1 MTTADLAT
9 HPDTAASFSDAMSH
23 EAPFR
28 VLNVVVAA
36 VSLVV
41 AAPLMLVI
49 AAAIRLTSAGPALYR
64 QTRIGLDRRGG
75 RRPPPHTRRERDLGG
90 LPFTM
95 YKFRTMYVNG
105 NHAAP
110 ETWATPND
118 PRVTP
123 VGRVLRGT
131 RLDELPQLFNVLLGD
146 MNVVGPRPEQPTIFA
161 RLRDQIADYPGRQ
174 RVPPGITGL
183 AQVRHCYDRSVDD
196 VRTKLVHDLE
206 YIENRSLAQDL
217 KILLWTPFVMLFKRG
232 SN

>member
-1 MTTADLAT
+1 VTSADLAT
-9 HPDTAASFSDAMSH
+9 QPDSTASFPSDVSQ
-23 EAPFR
+23 ETPFR
-28 VLNVVVAA
+28 VLNVAVAA

-41 AAPLMLVI
+41 AAPLMAVI
-49 AAAIRLTSAGPALYR
+49 AALIRLTSPGPALYR
-64 QTRIGLDRRGG
+64 QTRIGLDRRAG
-75 RRPPPHTRRERDLGG
+75 RKRPPRTRRTHDMGG
-90 LPFTM
+90 LPFTI

-105 NHAAP
+105 NSAEQ

-123 VGRVLRGT
+123 LGRVLRGT

-161 RLRDQIADYPGRQ
+161 RLREEIDGYPGRQ
-174 RVPPGITGL
+174 RVRPGITGL
-183 AQVRHCYDRSVDD
+183 AQVRHTYDRSVDD

>member
-1 MTTADLAT
+1 MTSADLAT
-9 HPDTAASFSDAMSH
+9 QPNATASFQNGISQETA
-23 EAPFR
+23 FR
-28 VLNVVVAA
+28 MLNVAVAA
-36 VSLVV
+36 VSLVA
-41 AAPLMLVI
+41 AAPVMI
-49 AAAIRLTSAGPALYR
+49 AIGALIRLTSPGPALYR
-64 QTRIGLDRRGG
+64 QTRIGLDRRAG
-75 RRPPPHTRRERDLGG
+75 RDRANHTRRSRDMGG
-90 LPFTM
+90 VPFTM

-105 NHAAP
+105 NGTQP

-123 VGRVLRGT
+123 LGRLLRGT

-161 RLRDQIADYPGRQ
+161 RLREEIDGYPGRQ
-174 RVPPGITGL
+174 RVRPGITGL
-183 AQVRHCYDRSVDD
+183 AQVRHTYDRSVDD